1 VAAAPIQSDPRP
13 SYTLNASDAPSTLI
27 ASDAPSSTTA
37 PAVFITR
44 PLPYVASASR
54 EE

>member
-1 VAAAPIQSDPRP
+1 MVQPGFADSNPIRAP
-13 SYTLNASDAPSTLI
+13 YTLN

-44 PLPYVASASR
+44 PLPYVDSASR
-54 EE
+54 QE